1 MFRNTSF
8 VVRLFALI
16 NLAVYLAWNFWP
28 DGRLFMATN
37 FLVSG
42 LHIQEGI
49 YWTVLTSVFSQ
60 NMFLHLAFNMVALLS
75 FGPPLERLMGHLQF
89 AAFYLVCGITASI
102 GHVLSSIYFLGSP
115 DQMALGASGA
125 VAGTLLVFS
134 LLFPRSQILIFGIIP
149 VPALYGALAFVGLD
163 IWGLVAQSKGHGLP
177 IGHGAHLGGAF
188 AGLIYYLVWGRSL
201 LRSMRAR
208 QSNPFINDSPGAE

>member
-16 NLAVYLAWNFWP
+16 NLAVYLAWTFWP
-28 DGRLFMATN
+28 QGRLFMATN

-42 LHIQEGI
+42 LHIQEGL
-49 YWTVLTSVFSQ
+49 YWTLLTSEFSQ
-60 NMFLHLAFNMVALLS
+60 NYFLHLAFNMMALLS
-75 FGPPLERLMGHLQF
+75 FGPPLERLMGHFSF
-89 AAFYLVCGITASI
+89 AVFYMTCAVVASI
-102 GHVLSSIYFLGSP
+102 SHVVSSTYLLGAP

-125 VAGTLLVFS
+125 VAGLLLVFA

-149 VPALYGALAFVGLD
+149 VPAIYGALAFVGID

-188 AGLIYYLVWGRSL
+188 AGLVYFLIWGRLL
-201 LRSMRAR
+201 LRSLRVDR
-208 QSNPFINDSPGAE
+208 SNPPF